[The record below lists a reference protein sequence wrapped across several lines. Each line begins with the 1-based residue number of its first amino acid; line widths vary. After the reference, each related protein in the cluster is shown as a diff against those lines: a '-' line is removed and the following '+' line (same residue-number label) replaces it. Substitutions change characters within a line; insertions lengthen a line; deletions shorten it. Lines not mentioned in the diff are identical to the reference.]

1 LEVSVFNKGDRVK
14 LNEYGLDS
22 LFPSV
27 ASKGL
32 RDMAAKAVF
41 VVLGHIQHNRF
52 TRVMVEGGSSNTA
65 FSYSPTFLQAAE
77 GGKLRKGQVITIYED
92 PLTETKPEG
101 KAQLISPIDQSVP
114 DAMERWLVQFLDDDF
129 HSPVERLIKV
139 R

>member
-77 GGKLRKGQVITIYED
+77 GGKLRKGQVITIYEEPAD
-92 PLTETKPEG
+92 RDKTRRQGAVNIAYRPVGTRRHGEMVGP
-101 KAQLISPIDQSVP
+101 ISG
-114 DAMERWLVQFLDDDF
+114 
-129 HSPVERLIKV
+129 
-139 R
+139 